1 MAAAQKPRVFD
12 PVGGL
17 PPSAGTASEAS
28 PAEETKPTSRRRE
41 AKTSR
46 RQDVK
51 TPDKRLAYTWRITRE
66 QNDQLDRLA
75 IAVRDEAGRLKLD
88 RSELLAVLLD
98 YAAEGRADVIADLAQ
113 RLDAET
119 S

>member
-1 MAAAQKPRVFD
+1 MAAAPKRVFD
-12 PVGGL
+12 PIGTVA
-17 PPSAGTASEAS
+17 PSAGTAPEAT
-28 PAEETKPTSRRRE
+28 PTEETKPTSRRRE

-46 RQDVK
+46 RHDVK

-98 YAAEGRADVIADLAQ
+98 YAAEDRADVIADLAQ
-113 RLDAET
+113 RLQDET